1 MWKEFIKGYSVSDS
15 GEVRNNSTGRIL
27 KQSVNNGGF
36 YRVTIKNRHYSIHR
50 LVAIAFVPNPNNLPN
65 VIFKDSDKENITS
78 RNLQWISE
86 HNKYALHSA
95 MKRTLG
101 NIKIDERAVKII
113 NYSSNF
119 DAKHLAWR
127 YNVSISTIYAIRKG
141 KNIKRFD

>member
-15 GEVRNNSTGRIL
+15 GEVRNDNTGRIL
-27 KQSVNNGGF
+27 KQSINNGGF
-36 YRVTIKNRHYSIHR
+36 YRVTIKNKHYSVHR
-50 LVAIAFVPNPNNLPN
+50 LVAIAFVPNPNNFPN

-78 RNLQWISE
+78 RNLQWIDE

-101 NIKIDERAVKII
+101 NIKIDERAVRII
-113 NYSSNF
+113 NHSSNF

-127 YNVSISTIYAIRKG
+127 YNVSVSTIYAIRKG